1 MALYLGNLK
10 IAGNSSGNVN
20 IVSCDNYED
29 YLVKLNENIAKGKLS
44 VTYYTPD
51 DGQISPRVLSDYMV
65 LSGDNIVSGLN
76 FISSLK
82 IESLSANGNIT
93 EDINLFNTSIIVSDS
108 NKSYN
113 VSFNEIIEKLNKN
126 VTVDDIYPVGS
137 VYTSLVDTYECPLKF
152 GSWQKIAG
160 GRCLFGADN
169 THSVSS
175 LIEAGL
181 PKPTIN
187 ISSLSATGGKHT
199 HTYTKSTST
208 VSFQYDPNGIGADN
222 TGIDANTSGSG
233 IHTHTISGSISV
245 DSDNIYGNST
255 TVQPPAIAVV
265 FWQRVS

>member
-152 GSWQKIAG
+152 GSW
-160 GRCLFGADN
+160 
-169 THSVSS
+169 
-175 LIEAGL
+175 
-181 PKPTIN
+181 
-187 ISSLSATGGKHT
+187 
-199 HTYTKSTST
+199 
-208 VSFQYDPNGIGADN
+208 
-222 TGIDANTSGSG
+222 
-233 IHTHTISGSISV
+233 
-245 DSDNIYGNST
+245 
-255 TVQPPAIAVV
+255 
-265 FWQRVS
+265 